1 MRFESISV
9 CDPPPH
15 GPSRTGQGSYNQAL
29 PYTGS
34 AAPLI
39 ARDASDARNDITSAM
54 ASGATHLVKSAFGM
68 AARFCGVS
76 ITLGMMQF
84 TLMSDI
90 FTSGVGLVEGLA
102 TPKRTDRVH
111 EHVHLAKS
119 DQRLLDELANRIR
132 VGEVHASGDQMIV

>member
-1 MRFESISV
+1 MRFESISL

-15 GPSRTGQGSYNQAL
+15 GPSRTGQGGYNQAL

-39 ARDASDARNDITSAM
+39 AREASDARNDITSAM

-90 FTSGVGLVEGLA
+90 FSSA
-102 TPKRTDRVH
+102 
-111 EHVHLAKS
+111 AS
-119 DQRLLDELANRIR
+119 DSVSRNTALFDAL
-132 VGEVHASGDQMIV
+132 